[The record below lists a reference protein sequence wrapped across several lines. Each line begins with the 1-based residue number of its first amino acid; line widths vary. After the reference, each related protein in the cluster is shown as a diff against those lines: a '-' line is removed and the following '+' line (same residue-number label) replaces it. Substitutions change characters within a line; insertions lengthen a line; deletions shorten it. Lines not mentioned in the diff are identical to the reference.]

1 MPHANRRVLVRA
13 RPLAPPAEFARRFMR
28 GALIGALVITLGLGI
43 GAAGYHWL
51 EGLSWLDATL
61 NAAMLLG
68 GEGPVATLH
77 TAAGKVFATAYAL
90 FSGVVF
96 ITAVSVLLS
105 PVLHRWLHRWHLDV
119 AEGDD
124 DAGSRAD

>member
-1 MPHANRRVLVRA
+1 MRA
-13 RPLAPPAEFARRFMR
+13 
-28 GALIGALVITLGLGI
+28 ALIGALVIAVGLSV

-51 EGLSWLDATL
+51 EGLTWLDATL

-68 GEGPVATLH
+68 GEGPIATLH
-77 TAAGKVFATAYAL
+77 TSAGKVFATAYAM

-96 ITAVSVLLS
+96 ITAVSLLLS

-119 AEGDD
+119 AEPDTGAESHDK
-124 DAGSRAD
+124 